1 MTGISDELLKSI
13 AESAEDPTRRYLGAS
28 REESRI
34 ELPVAEIEK
43 REEEWTRRL
52 IVRSS
57 VMDGVSLSPDEVES
71 YIAEWRVSRDAM
83 RDAMNAQM
91 RASGQT
97 PPETK
102 YLFETEEQFSVSSD
116 PPGARPLQPPPSEK
130 DWKALEQFA
139 GRPVP
144 KDLRRLYSI
153 ADGGFG
159 PGFSGLNS
167 VQLIKAGSEDFRRRG
182 PDYCETVNYPDS
194 YLHLASENLDYHY
207 DLETNR
213 ILSSNSRW
221 QEDDVQPSEIY
232 KLAFISLAQMME
244 DWLSRS

>member
-1 MTGISDELLKSI
+1 MTGISDELLKKI
-13 AESAEDPTRRYLGAS
+13 TERAKDPKRRYLGAS
-28 REESRI
+28 REELGI
-34 ELPVAEIEK
+34 ELPVAEIER

-57 VMDGVSLSPDEVES
+57 AIDGISLSPDEVES
-71 YIAEWRVSRDAM
+71 HIAEWRASRDAM

-91 RASGQT
+91 RAWGQT

-116 PPGARPLQPPPSEK
+116 PPGAKPLQPPPSEK
-130 DWKALEQFA
+130 DWKALEQSA
-139 GRPVP
+139 GRPMP
-144 KDLRRLYSI
+144 MDLRRLYSI

-159 PGFSGLNS
+159 PGYSGLNS

-182 PDYCETVNYPDS
+182 PDHCGTVAYPDS

-207 DLETNR
+207 DLETKR

-221 QEDDVQPSEIY
+221 QEDGVQPSEIY
-232 KLAFISLAQMME
+232 ELAFISLAEMME